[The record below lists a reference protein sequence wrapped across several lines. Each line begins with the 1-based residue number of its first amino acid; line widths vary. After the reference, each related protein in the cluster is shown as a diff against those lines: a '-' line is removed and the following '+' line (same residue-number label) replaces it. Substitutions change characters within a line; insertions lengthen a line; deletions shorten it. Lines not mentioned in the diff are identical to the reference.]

1 MYSVASYF
9 SWSSSEDDE
18 QQEEKRI
25 KKDLVLQRRWIRST
39 ANPMDLPNSKYK
51 MYFRLNKEAFLYI
64 LNLIESN
71 FPERR
76 SVSVPTILKLAAT
89 LRFLA
94 EGGYQKGVGN
104 DFNLGLAQPTFSII
118 LKEVINFLE
127 EYLCPLWIK
136 MELSEEEKIE
146 AKLHFFQQAG
156 IPGIIGAVDGTHI
169 KILAP
174 KKADQHMYYN
184 RKGYFSLNVML
195 VCDHRMRIRY
205 ADARHAGAS
214 HDSLVWNSSELRGTL
229 QRKYDGGERSKWLL
243 GDAGYP
249 LEPFLITPFRSPEVG
264 SRQSLFNT
272 KHSKTRNIIERSIG
286 VLKNRF
292 RCLLAA

>member
-1 MYSVASYF
+1 MA
-9 SWSSSEDDE
+9 
-18 QQEEKRI
+18 
-25 KKDLVLQRRWIRST
+25 LLG
-39 ANPMDLPNSKYK
+39 
-51 MYFRLNKEAFLYI
+51 NKF
-64 LNLIESN
+64 
-71 FPERR
+71 
-76 SVSVPTILKLAAT
+76 
-89 LRFLA
+89 
-94 EGGYQKGVGN
+94 N
-104 DFNLGLAQPTFSII
+104 DRHLSLGLHEQIYIDKPAIQEIKDEIIRRNNSI
-118 LKEVINFLE
+118 VNQ
-127 EYLCPLWIK
+127 LCLNVMENSVHRIE
-136 MELSEEEKIE
+136 MELSEEEKNE

-156 IPGIIGAVDGTHI
+156 IPGIIGVVDGTHI

-195 VCDHRMRIRY
+195 VCDYRMRIRY

-229 QRKYDGGERSKWLL
+229 QRKYDGGERSTWLL

-249 LEPFLITPFRSPEVG
+249 LEPFLITPFRSPEVS

-292 RCLLAA
+292 RCLLAARQLHYSPQKATQIQIGAS